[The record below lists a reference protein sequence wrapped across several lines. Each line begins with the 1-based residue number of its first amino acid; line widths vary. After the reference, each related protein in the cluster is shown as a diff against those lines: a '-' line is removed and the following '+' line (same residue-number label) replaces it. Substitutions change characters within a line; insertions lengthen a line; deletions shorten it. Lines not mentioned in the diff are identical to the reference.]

1 MKGENKHRDYWVSS
15 GVLDLNCVA
24 VQVID
29 WMNYSESLTL
39 IVNQASPHAQQ
50 FIKLRV
56 GRLSE
61 QEMRDMIALYE
72 KYYPTHD
79 KLIFK
84 EKDGMYQTDI
94 ISECVVDNYYHFG
107 DITPNK
113 TWQCT
118 TAGMHFGC
126 NSEWCIAHRKKHN
139 IPHKY
144 PTFYVFSYDRKRWG
158 EPDHDWDFS

>member
-1 MKGENKHRDYWVSS
+1 MKGENLYSDHWVSS
-15 GVLDLNCVA
+15 GVLNLNCVA
-24 VQVID
+24 VKVID

-61 QEMRDMIALYE
+61 QEMHDMIALYKE
-72 KYYPTHD
+72 YYPDHD
-79 KLIFK
+79 KLVFK

-94 ISECVVDNYYHFG
+94 ISECKVNNYYHFG
-107 DITPNK
+107 KIEPDK

-126 NSEWCIAHRKKHN
+126 SSEWCIEYRKKHN

-144 PTFYVFSYDRKRWG
+144 PTFFVFRYDENRLG
-158 EPDHDWDFS
+158 EPDPDWDFS